1 MGYRSINK
9 RRKRWNISVR
19 WIDDLCKAG
28 RIYGAMK
35 IVRFEKFQRL
45 QKSLLM

>member
-1 MGYRSINK
+1 MGYLSINK
-9 RRKRWNISVR
+9 RRIRWNISVR

-28 RIYGAMK
+28 RIYGAME
-35 IVRFEKFQRL
+35 IVHSEKFRRL